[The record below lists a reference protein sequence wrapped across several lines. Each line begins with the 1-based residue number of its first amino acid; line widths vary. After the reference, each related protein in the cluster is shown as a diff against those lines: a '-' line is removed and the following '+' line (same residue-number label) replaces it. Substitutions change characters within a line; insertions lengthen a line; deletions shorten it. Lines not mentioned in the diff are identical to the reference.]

1 MDCPKDICQERMFAL
16 GETHPRYVPSSILA
30 KKVQIYNE
38 KAKSLVPFM
47 KSMGAHIINSA

>member
-16 GETHPRYVPSSILA
+16 GETNPKYIPSSILA

-38 KAKSLVPFM
+38 KAKSLVPFL
-47 KSMGAHIINSA
+47 KSMGAHVINSA